1 MYITVKQ
8 FFDIT
13 FTIII
18 LPFLIPLII
27 VVSLFIKINSPSEN
41 IFFIQERIGYKSKK
55 FKVFKFRTM
64 DSKTKS
70 NIFTSTE
77 DIRITTLGKFLRKY
91 RIDET
96 PQFFNILL
104 GKMSLIG
111 PRPEQVHYVEKLKKI
126 YSNFDDRHSV
136 YPGIT
141 GLAQIRGRNLIDWE
155 SKFELDLLYIKN
167 RNPLLDIKIL
177 LITIFKVI
185 SRDGI
190 SSQNNLTA
198 KKFTGS
204 KK

>member
-8 FFDIT
+8 LFDIA

-27 VVSLFIKINSPSEN
+27 VISILIKLGSPSEN
-41 IFFIQERIGYKSKK
+41 IFFIQERIGYKSQK

-70 NIFTSTE
+70 DIFTSK
-77 DIRITTLGKFLRKY
+77 DDLRITSLGRFLRKY

-111 PRPEQVHYVEKLKKI
+111 PRPEQVHYVEKLRKM

-141 GLAQIRGRNLIDWE
+141 GLAQIEYGYVGSLIDY
-155 SKFELDLLYIKN
+155 KNKLDYDLLYVKN
-167 RNPLLDIKIL
+167 LNLLTDIKIF
-177 LITIFKVI
+177 IQTFKVVLFGNG
-185 SRDGI
+185 SR
-190 SSQNNLTA
+190 
-198 KKFTGS
+198 
-204 KK
+204 

>member
-8 FFDIT
+8 LFDII

-27 VVSLFIKINSPSEN
+27 AISVLIKISSPSEN
-41 IFFIQERIGYKSKK
+41 IFFIQERVGYKSQK

-64 DSKTKS
+64 DSKSKS
-70 NIFTSTE
+70 DIFTSE
-77 DIRITTLGKFLRKY
+77 DDLRITPIGRLLRKY
-91 RIDET
+91 RIDEI

-111 PRPEQVHYVEKLKKI
+111 PRPEQVHYVEKLRKM

-141 GLAQIRGRNLIDWE
+141 GLAQIEYGYVGSLIDY
-155 SKFELDLLYIKN
+155 KNKLDYDLLYVKN
-167 RNPLLDIKIL
+167 LNLFTDIKIFFQ
-177 LITIFKVI
+177 TFKVI
-185 SRDGI
+185 LFGNGSR
-190 SSQNNLTA
+190 
-198 KKFTGS
+198 
-204 KK
+204 

>member
-8 FFDIT
+8 LFDII

-27 VVSLFIKINSPSEN
+27 AISVLIKISSPSEN
-41 IFFIQERIGYKSKK
+41 IFFIQERVGYKSQK

-64 DSKTKS
+64 DSKSKS
-70 NIFTSTE
+70 DIFTSE
-77 DIRITTLGKFLRKY
+77 DDLRITPIGRLLRKY
-91 RIDET
+91 RIDEI

-111 PRPEQVHYVEKLKKI
+111 PRPEQVHYVEKLRKM

-141 GLAQIRGRNLIDWE
+141 GLAQIEYGYVGSLIDY
-155 SKFELDLLYIKN
+155 KNKLDYDLLYVKN
-167 RNPLLDIKIL
+167 LNLFTDIKIFFQ
-177 LITIFKVI
+177 TFKVI
-185 SRDGI
+185 FFGNGSR
-190 SSQNNLTA
+190 
-198 KKFTGS
+198 
-204 KK
+204 

>member
-8 FFDIT
+8 LFDIA

-27 VVSLFIKINSPSEN
+27 VISILIKLDSPSEN
-41 IFFIQERIGYKSKK
+41 IFFIQERIGYKSQK

-70 NIFTSTE
+70 DIFTSK
-77 DIRITTLGKFLRKY
+77 DDLRITSLGRFLRKY

-111 PRPEQVHYVEKLKKI
+111 PRPEQVHYVEKL
-126 YSNFDDRHSV
+126 R
-136 YPGIT
+136 
-141 GLAQIRGRNLIDWE
+141 
-155 SKFELDLLYIKN
+155 KN
-167 RNPLLDIKIL
+167 
-177 LITIFKVI
+177 V
-185 SRDGI
+185 
-190 SSQNNLTA
+190 
-198 KKFTGS
+198 
-204 KK
+204 

>member
-13 FTIII
+13 FTIMI

-141 GLAQIRGRNLIDWE
+141 GLAQIEYGYVGSLIEYKNKLDY
-155 SKFELDLLYIKN
+155 DLLYVKDFN
-167 RNPLLDIKIL
+167 FFLDVKIFFK
-177 LITIFKVI
+177 TFKVI
-185 SRDGI
+185 IFGKGSR
-190 SSQNNLTA
+190 
-198 KKFTGS
+198 
-204 KK
+204 

>member
-8 FFDIT
+8 LFDIA

-27 VVSLFIKINSPSEN
+27 VISILIKLDSPSEN
-41 IFFIQERIGYKSKK
+41 IFFIQERIGYKSQK

-70 NIFTSTE
+70 DIFTSK
-77 DIRITTLGKFLRKY
+77 DDLRITSLGRFLRKY

-111 PRPEQVHYVEKLKKI
+111 PRPEQVHYVEKLRKM

-141 GLAQIRGRNLIDWE
+141 GLAQIEYGYVGSLIDY
-155 SKFELDLLYIKN
+155 KNKLDYDLLYVKN
-167 RNPLLDIKIL
+167 LNLLTDIKIF
-177 LITIFKVI
+177 IQTFKVVLFGNG
-185 SRDGI
+185 SR
-190 SSQNNLTA
+190 
-198 KKFTGS
+198 
-204 KK
+204 